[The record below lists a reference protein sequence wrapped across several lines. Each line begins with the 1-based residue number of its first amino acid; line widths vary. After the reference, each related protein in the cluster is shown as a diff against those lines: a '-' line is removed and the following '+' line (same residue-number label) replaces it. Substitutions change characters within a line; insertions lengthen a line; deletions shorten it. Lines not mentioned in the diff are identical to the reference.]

1 VWSLPRLTLTT
12 VKLMIVDEHVGIQ
25 GNGNQDTQSWFHSME
40 VNIMIDSYEICR
52 DWLDQLKRNQ
62 SKSFCSLVTP

>member
-62 SKSFCSLVTP
+62 SKSFCSLVTA